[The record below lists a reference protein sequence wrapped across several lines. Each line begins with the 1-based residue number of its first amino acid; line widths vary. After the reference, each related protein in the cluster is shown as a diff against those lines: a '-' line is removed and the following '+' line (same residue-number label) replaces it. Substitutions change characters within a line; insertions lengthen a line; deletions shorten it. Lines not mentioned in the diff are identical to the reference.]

1 MRLLI
6 VFLLLLPDLLAADW
20 KVDHATIAGSS
31 LKHLREMLDSVGL
44 HTEYGGQHSSG
55 LTEMALISFP
65 DGSYLELMAWV
76 DASVPHPG
84 QSWAK
89 FMDQQ
94 GGPCAWAVS
103 VPDIGQETKRLAAA
117 GIHTSGPVESGR
129 MLIDGFRLKWEMAGV
144 GPGDRGSL
152 FPFLIHDLTPRE
164 RRVNPNGKPT
174 TDEYAGV
181 ARVVIAVKNLATVI
195 GQYRHAYPL
204 PQPREQADGH
214 LGARLAWFPG
224 TPIILA
230 APLNARTWLARRIVR
245 FGEAPCAFLLRDTGH
260 PRSGNTIWFDA
271 GVTWFDPE
279 KLEGIQLGM
288 E

>member
-1 MRLLI
+1 
-6 VFLLLLPDLLAADW
+6 
-20 KVDHATIAGSS
+20 
-31 LKHLREMLDSVGL
+31 
-44 HTEYGGQHSSG
+44 
-55 LTEMALISFP
+55 MALISFP

-76 DASVPHPG
+76 DAAAPHPG

-89 FMDQQ
+89 FMDHQ

-117 GIHTSGPVESGR
+117 GIHTSEPVESGR

-164 RRVNPNGKPT
+164 RRAFATGKPT

-181 ARVVIAVKNLATVI
+181 ARVVIAVKNLANAVS
-195 GQYRHAYPL
+195 QYRRAYSL
-204 PQPREQADGH
+204 PPPREQTDGH

-230 APLNARTWLARRIVR
+230 APLNARTWLAGRIVH

>member
-6 VFLLLLPDLLAADW
+6 GFLLLLPALPAADW

-31 LKHLREMLDSVGL
+31 LKHLREILDSVGL
-44 HTEYGGQHSSG
+44 RAEYGGQHSSG

-76 DASVPHPG
+76 DASAPHVG

-89 FMDQQ
+89 FMDQH

-103 VPDIGQETKRLAAA
+103 VPDIGQETKRLAAV
-117 GIHTSGPVESGR
+117 GIHTSEPVESGR
-129 MLIDGFRLKWEMAGV
+129 MLTDGYRLKWEMAGV

-164 RRVNPNGKPT
+164 RRVYCDGKPT

-181 ARVVIAVKNLATVI
+181 ARVVIAVKNLGNAI
-195 GQYRHAYPL
+195 SLYRRAYAL
-204 PQPREQADGH
+204 PQPREQTDGH

-230 APLNARTWLARRIVR
+230 APLNARTWLAGRIVR

-260 PRSGNTIWFDA
+260 RRSGNTIWFDA

-279 KLEGIQLGM
+279 KLEGIQLGV

>member
-6 VFLLLLPDLLAADW
+6 VSLLLLPDLVAADM

-31 LKHLREMLDSVGL
+31 LKHLRDMLDSVGL
-44 HTEYGGQHSSG
+44 RAEYGGQHSSG

-76 DASVPHPG
+76 DASAPHPG

-89 FMDQQ
+89 FLDRQ
-94 GGPCAWAVS
+94 GGACAWAVS
-103 VPDIGQETKRLAAA
+103 VPDVGQETKRLNAA
-117 GIHTSGPVESGR
+117 GIHTSEPVESGR
-129 MLIDGFRLKWEMAGV
+129 MLIDGFRLKWETAGV

-152 FPFLIHDLTPRE
+152 FPFLIHDLTPRD
-164 RRVNPNGKPT
+164 RRAFPNGKPT
-174 TDEYAGV
+174 TDEYTGV
-181 ARVVIAVKNLATVI
+181 ARVVIAVKNLASAI
-195 GQYRHAYPL
+195 SQYRRAYGL
-204 PQPREQADGH
+204 PPPREQTDGH

-224 TPIILA
+224 TPVILA
-230 APLNARTWLARRIVR
+230 TPLNARTWLAGRILH
-245 FGEAPCAFLLRDTGH
+245 FGEAPCAFLLGDTGH